1 MWRAADRVGRT
12 GGVVV
17 SKSLQSLM
25 GRVGLCSLVL
35 VLATAGLR
43 PPPALAA
50 PPAAAA
56 PAASPQT
63 GVAPPADA
71 SVPAEPV
78 PAAADPAAVVFEQ
91 ETPRPGVAPSR
102 SSSTDVIPLAPP
114 AAPEP
119 ASADPAG
126 AQDGAAALAVMPVQD
141 EAPAIALPEF
151 LPDPA
156 AFAPG
161 AAIALQADAAPQ
173 LEAADALAY
182 FDGVIGSALARS
194 DIAGVT
200 LSVVKDGRLLL
211 SKGYGYADV
220 ARRTPVDPARTLFRP
235 GSVSK
240 LFTWTAVMQQVER
253 GRIDLDAD
261 LNRYLD
267 FKIPPYRGRP
277 ATMRQLM
284 THTAGFEE
292 SLKHLF
298 AADARALRGNARYLK
313 SVQPERVF
321 APGEVPAYSN
331 YGAALAGYVVERV
344 TRQRYE
350 DYIEA
355 EILRPL
361 GMYRASF
368 RQPLPKALAADLAG
382 AYRDGR
388 GAPPH
393 AFELVNPAPAGGL
406 SASAEDM
413 ARFMLMQLGEG
424 RLGEAVLLQPDTA
437 RRMHAPAYRAFPA
450 LNAMALG
457 YFRNDHNGVLTIG
470 HDGATEA
477 FQSSLLLFPQSQVG
491 LFVSVDGPTASAAA
505 LRREVVR
512 GFKQRYFPR
521 AGKPEPTLASAAT
534 HGRQLV
540 GRYESSRAS
549 FDNVFVLARYL
560 SQTKIALHP
569 DGSLTVSSL
578 RGADDK
584 PRRWRE
590 VRPYVW
596 REIDG
601 DALLAAKLDRGR
613 VVAVASDAHPPA
625 VWLQPVPAWRSA
637 GWSLPLLLAVLALH
651 ALMLSLWPVA
661 ALVRRHYGRRL
672 VLDRR
677 AGRLRLATRLGLL
690 SNLAM
695 AGLWLW
701 LLARADAD
709 IALLDGGL
717 DGWIRL
723 AQCLALLSLP
733 IAALAIANA
742 IQVWRAPRDR
752 WHRLG
757 ASLIALAC
765 TLLVGLVFAL
775 HVLTPTLNY

>member
-1 MWRAADRVGRT
+1 MVP
-12 GGVVV
+12 
-17 SKSLQSLM
+17 KSLDSFA
-25 GRVGLCSLVL
+25 GRVGLVLLALAIAAGQSLQV
-35 VLATAGLR
+35 A
-43 PPPALAA
+43 AA

-56 PAASPQT
+56 Q
-63 GVAPPADA
+63 VAPAPPGAAPPSPASAD
-71 SVPAEPV
+71 PV
-78 PAAADPAAVVFEQ
+78 PASADPAAVVFEQ
-91 ETPRPGVAPSR
+91 ETPRPGTAPSR
-102 SSSTDVIPLAPP
+102 SMATDP
-114 AAPEP
+114 AATDPVSP
-119 ASADPAG
+119 DPVAAVAAD
-126 AQDGAAALAVMPVQD
+126 AQETAAALAVTPTEDPGQD
-141 EAPAIALPEF
+141 PALP
-151 LPDPA
+151 LPEALPPLVA
-156 AFAPG
+156 PVPG

-173 LEAADALAY
+173 LDAADALAY

-194 DIAGVT
+194 DVAGVT
-200 LSVVKDGRLLL
+200 LAVVKDGRLLL

-220 ARRTPVDPARTLFRP
+220 ARRRPVDPARSLFRP

-261 LNRYLD
+261 INRYLD

-277 ATMRQLM
+277 VSMRQLM

-298 AADARALRGNARYLK
+298 AADPRALRSTASYLK

-355 EILRPL
+355 EVLRPL
-361 GMYRASF
+361 GMYHSSF
-368 RQPLPKALAADLAG
+368 RQPLPPALAADLAG

-388 GAPPH
+388 GAPAR
-393 AFELVNPAPAGGL
+393 AFELVNPAPAGSL

-424 RLGEAVLLQPDTA
+424 RLGEAVLLQPGTA
-437 RRMHAPAYRAFPA
+437 RRMHAPAYRPFPA

-457 YFRNDHNGVLTIG
+457 YFRNDRNGVLTIG

-477 FQSSLLLFPQSQVG
+477 FQSSLLLFPEAQVG
-491 LFVSVDGPTASAAA
+491 LFVSVDGPGAGASA

-512 GFKQRYFPR
+512 AFKQRYFPR
-521 AGKPEPTLASAAT
+521 LARPEPTLASARA

-549 FDNVFVLARYL
+549 FSNVFALARYL
-560 SQTKIALHP
+560 SQTKIALHE

-625 VWLQPVPAWRSA
+625 LWLQPVPAWRSA
-637 GWSLPLLLAVLALH
+637 GWSLPLLLAALALH
-651 ALMLSLWPVA
+651 AFALLLWPLA

-672 VLDRR
+672 TLDRR
-677 AGRLRLATRLGLL
+677 ASRLRLATRLGLA

-695 AGLWLW
+695 ASLWLW
-701 LLARADAD
+701 LLSRADAD
-709 IALLDGGL
+709 IAQLDGGL
-717 DGWIRL
+717 DVWIRCAQLL
-723 AQCLALLSLP
+723 ARLSLP
-733 IAALAIANA
+733 FAALAIADA
-742 IQVWRAPRDR
+742 ADAWRAPRDGWR
-752 WHRLG
+752 RGG
-757 ASLIALAC
+757 AALIALAC
-765 TLLVGLVFAL
+765 AIVVVFVLGL
-775 HVLTPTLNY
+775 HVLTPGLNY

>member
-1 MWRAADRVGRT
+1 M
-12 GGVVV
+12 
-17 SKSLQSLM
+17 SKSLESLM
-25 GRVGLCSLVL
+25 GRVGLCSLVFA
-35 VLATAGLR
+35 LAIAGLR
-43 PPPALAA
+43 PPPAVAA

-56 PAASPQT
+56 QAAPPQAAA
-63 GVAPPADA
+63 VPPPADA
-71 SVPAEPV
+71 SAPDEPV

-102 SSSTDVIPLAPP
+102 SAGSEAVPLAPP
-114 AAPEP
+114 VAPEAADPAAAPE
-119 ASADPAG
+119 G
-126 AQDGAAALAVMPVQD
+126 AEALAVAPIE
-141 EAPAIALPEF
+141 EAPIPLPEF
-151 LPDPA
+151 LADPVA
-156 AFAPG
+156 LAPG
-161 AAIALQADAAPQ
+161 DAIALQADVAPQ
-173 LEAADALAY
+173 LDAADALAY

-261 LNRYLD
+261 INRYLD

-277 ATMRQLM
+277 VTMRQLM

-313 SVQPERVF
+313 SVQPARVF

-331 YGAALAGYVVERV
+331 YGAALAGYVIERV

-355 EILRPL
+355 EVLRPL
-361 GMYRASF
+361 GMYRSSF
-368 RQPLPKALAADLAG
+368 RQPLPKALAPDLAG

-388 GAPPH
+388 HAPAR

-406 SASAEDM
+406 SASADDM

-437 RRMHAPAYRAFPA
+437 RRMHAPAYRALPA

-491 LFVSVDGPTASAAA
+491 LFVSVDGPAASAAA

-540 GRYESSRAS
+540 GRYESSRGS
-549 FDNVFVLARYL
+549 FDNVFALAGYL
-560 SQTKIALHP
+560 SQTRIALHD

-578 RGADDK
+578 RGADDR

-596 REIDG
+596 REVDG

-613 VVAVASDAHPPA
+613 VIAVASDAHPPA

-637 GWSLPLLLAVLALH
+637 GWSLPLLLGVLAVH
-651 ALMLSLWPVA
+651 ALMALLWPSA
-661 ALVRRHYGRRL
+661 ALLRRHYGQRL
-672 VLDRR
+672 ALDRR
-677 AGRLRLATRLGLL
+677 ARRLRLATRLGLL

-709 IALLDGGL
+709 MALLDGGL

-757 ASLIALAC
+757 AGLIALAC
-765 TLLVGLVFAL
+765 TLLVGFVFGL
-775 HVLTPTLNY
+775 HLLTPTLNY

>member
-1 MWRAADRVGRT
+1 M
-12 GGVVV
+12 V
-17 SKSLQSLM
+17 SKSLESPM
-25 GRVGLCSLVL
+25 GRVGLCLL
-35 VLATAGLR
+35 VLALASAGLR
-43 PPPALAA
+43 PPSALAA

-56 PAASPQT
+56 QVAPPASGLAQ
-63 GVAPPADA
+63 PPADA
-71 SVPAEPV
+71 STPADPV

-91 ETPRPGVAPSR
+91 ETPRPGQPPSR
-102 SSSTDVIPLAPP
+102 RSSTEAIPLAPP

-119 ASADPAG
+119 VSADPSG
-126 AQDGAAALAVMPVQD
+126 ARDGAAPLTVVAD
-141 EAPAIALPEF
+141 EETPPPIALPEF

-156 AFAPG
+156 AFAPD
-161 AAIALQADAAPQ
+161 AAIALQADVAPQ
-173 LEAADALAY
+173 LEAADVLAY
-182 FDGVIGSALARS
+182 FDGAIGSALARS

-200 LSVVKDGRLLL
+200 LSVVKDGRLLV

-261 LNRYLD
+261 INRYLD

-277 ATMRQLM
+277 VTMRQLM
-284 THTAGFEE
+284 THTAGFEDA
-292 SLKHLF
+292 LKHLF
-298 AADARALRGNARYLK
+298 ASDARALRGNARYLK
-313 SVQPERVF
+313 SVQPERAF
-321 APGEVPAYSN
+321 APGTVPAYSN

-355 EILRPL
+355 EVLRPL
-361 GMYRASF
+361 GMYRSSF

-388 GAPPH
+388 RAPPR
-393 AFELVNPAPAGGL
+393 AFELVNPAPAGSL

-424 RLGEAVLLQPDTA
+424 RLGEAVLLQPETA

-505 LRREVVR
+505 LRRDLVR
-512 GFKQRYFPR
+512 GFQQRYFPR
-521 AGKPEPTLASAAT
+521 AGKPEPTLASAAA
-534 HGRQLV
+534 HGRQLA
-540 GRYESSRAS
+540 GRYESSRGS
-549 FDNVFVLARYL
+549 VGGVFALARYL
-560 SQTKIALHP
+560 SQTTIVLH
-569 DGSLTVSSL
+569 DDASLTVSSL
-578 RGADDK
+578 RGADDQ

-601 DALLAAKLDRGR
+601 DALLAAKLDRGQ
-613 VVAVASDAHPPA
+613 VIAVASDAHPPA
-625 VWLQPVPAWRSA
+625 VWLQPVSTWRSA
-637 GWSLPLLLAVLALH
+637 AWSLPLLLGVLALH
-651 ALMLSLWPVA
+651 ALLLVLWPVA

-672 VLDRR
+672 SLDHR
-677 AGRLRLATRLGLL
+677 ARRLRLATWLGLL
-690 SNLAM
+690 SNLTM
-695 AGLWLW
+695 AALWLW
-701 LLARADAD
+701 LLTRADAD
-709 IALLDGGL
+709 IRLLDGGL
-717 DGWIRL
+717 DGWIRF
-723 AQCLALLSLP
+723 AQFLTLLSLP

-742 IQVWRAPRDR
+742 IRVWRAPRER

-757 ASLIALAC
+757 AGLIALAC
-765 TLLVGLVFAL
+765 TILVAYVFGLHL
-775 HVLTPTLNY
+775 LTPTLNY